1 MGKSLGAG
9 VRAAALAT
17 GGSIQAT
24 IDTRRTPGDT
34 RASGLTETTKATVDI
49 EDSLRWHDPDRF
61 NGFDLS
67 PLNAGTPV
75 ASCFAAKAVELSMEI
90 PAALIGPRGRSR
102 RCNVPCEANVA
113 NISRLL
119 LLGRVRKPKGGRG
132 EVR

>member
-67 PLNAGTPV
+67 PLKAGTPV
-75 ASCFAAKAVELSMEI
+75 AI
-90 PAALIGPRGRSR
+90 
-102 RCNVPCEANVA
+102 
-113 NISRLL
+113 
-119 LLGRVRKPKGGRG
+119 
-132 EVR
+132 

>member
-24 IDTRRTPGDT
+24 IDTRRTPSNT
-34 RASGLTETTKATVDI
+34 RASGLTETTKATLHI
-49 EDSLRWHDPDRF
+49 EYSLRWHDPDRF

-75 ASCFAAKAVELSMEI
+75 VS
-90 PAALIGPRGRSR
+90 
-102 RCNVPCEANVA
+102 
-113 NISRLL
+113 
-119 LLGRVRKPKGGRG
+119 
-132 EVR
+132 